1 METMVYKTVSSA
13 ADIMRKLDQ
22 SRKHLRS
29 GNLFSCISTFHD
41 ALQAYINIKNIIESD
56 RVKVIGALNDF
67 QQQIAASR
75 QFKDLYGAFSFRN
88 NDFTTS
94 LEFITELIKIK
105 EDEIADVLVNKEV
118 NEILSQ
124 ANLSKE
130 DQEITKMMVS
140 LVERG
145 EQLALREMVAE
156 NDALASLVL
165 AYYNDTGI
173 SYRAAGDI
181 DKAIIEYKKAI
192 SISPDDE
199 HLYYNVARAYLEKGK
214 KEDAEECIGLAV
226 KINPEFRE
234 GLKLQQ
240 YIRQWEP

>member
-1 METMVYKTVSSA
+1 METMVYKTVTSA
-13 ADIMRKLDQ
+13 TDIMRKLDQ

-41 ALQAYINIKNIIESD
+41 ALQAYINIKSIIESD
-56 RVKVIGALNDF
+56 RVKVIAALNDF

-75 QFKDLYGAFSFRN
+75 QFKDLYGSFSFRN

-94 LEFITELIKIK
+94 LEFITELIRIK

-118 NEILSQ
+118 SEILSH
-124 ANLSKE
+124 ANLNQKE
-130 DQEITKMMVS
+130 QETTKTMVS

-145 EQLALREMVAE
+145 EQQALREMVTD
-156 NDALASLVL
+156 NDDLASLVL
-165 AYYNDTGI
+165 TYYNDTGI
-173 SYRAAGDI
+173 NYRTSGDI
-181 DKAIIEYKKAI
+181 EKAIVEYKKAI

-214 KEDAEECIGLAV
+214 KEDAEECIALAL

-240 YIRQWEP
+240 YIKQWEP

>member
-1 METMVYKTVSSA
+1 METMVYKTASSA
-13 ADIMRKLDQ
+13 TDIMRKLDQ

-41 ALQAYINIKNIIESD
+41 ALQAYINIRGIIEAD
-56 RVKVIGALNDF
+56 RVKVIDALNDF
-67 QQQIAASR
+67 QQHLAASR
-75 QFKDLYGAFSFRN
+75 QFKDLYGTFSFRN

-94 LEFITELIKIK
+94 LEFITQLIKIK
-105 EDEIADVLVNKEV
+105 EDEIADVLVNEEV

-130 DQEITKMMVS
+130 EQDITKMMVS

-156 NDALASLVL
+156 NDDLASLVL

-173 SYRAAGDI
+173 NYRVSGDI
-181 DKAIIEYKKAI
+181 DKAIAEYKKAI

-214 KEDAEECIGLAV
+214 KKDAEECIALAI
-226 KINPEFRE
+226 KINPDFKE

>member
-1 METMVYKTVSSA
+1 METMVYKTASSA
-13 ADIMRKLDQ
+13 TDIMRKLDQ

-41 ALQAYINIKNIIESD
+41 SLQGYINIRGIIEAD
-56 RVKVIGALNDF
+56 RVKVIDALNDF
-67 QQQIAASR
+67 QQQLATSR
-75 QFKDLYGAFSFRN
+75 QFKDLYGTFSFRN

-94 LEFITELIKIK
+94 LEFITQLIKIK

-130 DQEITKMMVS
+130 EQDITKMMVS

-156 NDALASLVL
+156 NDDLASLVL

-173 SYRAAGDI
+173 NYRVSGDI
-181 DKAIIEYKKAI
+181 DKAIAEYKKAI

-214 KEDAEECIGLAV
+214 KKDAEECIALAI
-226 KINPEFRE
+226 KINPDFKE